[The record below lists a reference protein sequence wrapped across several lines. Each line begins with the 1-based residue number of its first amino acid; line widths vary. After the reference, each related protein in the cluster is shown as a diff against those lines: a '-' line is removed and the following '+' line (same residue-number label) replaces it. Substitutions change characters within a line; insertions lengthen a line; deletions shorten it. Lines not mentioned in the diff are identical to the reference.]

1 MKLTVKS
8 HLLSVYIGF
17 AVLLLLSAPAD
28 AVRVNICLRSGDH
41 EVEFG
46 EVWLTTGYGEEIPG
60 SRVDF
65 SGYGQFGPGQT
76 RQLTTDDLDIT
87 YPDGITDIH
96 VGRYEA
102 DGGDYGP
109 EDIGPPVS
117 PNTWYPLPPDDRGFF
132 QDDTLGVMFE
142 DATVVETHSWGEI
155 KALYK

>member
-8 HLLSVYIGF
+8 FLLSVYIVF
-17 AVLLLLSAPAD
+17 VVLLLLPVAAD

-65 SGYGQFGPGQT
+65 SACGQFGPGQT
-76 RQLTTDDLDIT
+76 KRLTTDDLDIA
-87 YPDGITDIH
+87 YPHGITDIH
-96 VGRYEA
+96 VGRYVA

-117 PNTWYPLPPDDRGFF
+117 PNTWYPLPPDD
-132 QDDTLGVMFE
+132 TLGVMFE
-142 DATVVETHSWGEI
+142 DATDVETYSWGEI
-155 KALYK
+155 KGLYK